1 MIKFKIK
8 YYILI
13 FHDALSP
20 SVILSIWAPNLL
32 ELILSI
38 WFCYIALSLW
48 FYRYGLPYW
57 NFKKCI
63 STTALSAPIYD
74 MFSLLRYF
82 IQTLLCCI
90 ICCSCVAAA
99 DLKLNWLRN
108 LVDLYQF
115 QNSKD
120 IFQQVQC
127 FPKEVLH
134 QVFTLICQLM
144 QLPSLVSC
152 CVIYL

>member
-1 MIKFKIK
+1 MQFYQYGLQLYWCDFIDMVLLHYTTFMI
-8 YYILI
+8 Y
-13 FHDALSP
+13 
-20 SVILSIWAPNLL
+20 W
-32 ELILSI
+32 
-38 WFCYIALSLW
+38 
-48 FYRYGLPYW
+48 YGLPYW
-57 NFKKCI
+57 NFKSVI
-63 STTALSAPIYD
+63 FQPHLSAPIYD

-152 CVIYL
+152 CAMHL